1 MADPG
6 IGIDRGGGGGAGGG
20 MLEPA
25 AILFSTGFTD

>member
-6 IGIDRGGGGGAGGG
+6 MGIDRGGGGGAGGG

-25 AILFSTGFTD
+25 AILFTTGFTD

>member
-6 IGIDRGGGGGAGGG
+6 MGMDRGGGGGAGGG

>member
-6 IGIDRGGGGGAGGG
+6 TGIDSGGGGGAGGG

-25 AILFSTGFTD
+25 AILFSTGLTD

>member
-6 IGIDRGGGGGAGGG
+6 TGIDSGGGGGAGGG

>member
-6 IGIDRGGGGGAGGG
+6 MGIDRGGGGGAGGG